1 MNFRDRWAEN
11 EAGERFVFTVEMQ
24 RRLSQ
29 AGLPLDPSSL
39 PQLAAMPSAARPPRE
54 QRNDWGDRERGDRPE
69 RVRND
74 RPERE
79 RPEPAAR
86 PQQQQ
91 QTAYQ
96 DDRPAR
102 EAEIVGPETIQ
113 IDPMTGKYIGRV
125 KWYNTKK
132 GYGFIVRGAGEEIFF
147 HKSATVGEMEEFE
160 EGQWVLYDVETT
172 AKGPEASDVE
182 PYTGEPVE

>member
-1 MNFRDRWAEN
+1 MNFRDRWVEN
-11 EAGERFVFTVEMQ
+11 EQGERFVFTVEMQ

-29 AGLPLDPSSL
+29 AGLPLDPSALS
-39 PQLAAMPSAARPPRE
+39 QLQQVSSSSRPARSE
-54 QRNDWGDRERGDRPE
+54 ERG
-69 RVRND
+69 
-74 RPERE
+74 
-79 RPEPAAR
+79 EPR
-86 PQQQQ
+86 SQQQSSQSYQ
-91 QTAYQ
+91 QAQ
-96 DDRPAR
+96 PQRER

-172 AKGPEASDVE
+172 AKGPEATDVE
-182 PYTGEPVE
+182 PYTGELIE

>member
-11 EAGERFVFTVEMQ
+11 EQGERFVFTVEMQ

-29 AGLPLDPSSL
+29 AGLPIDPSALSEL
-39 PQLAAMPSAARPPRE
+39 GQIEGKAHSA
-54 QRNDWGDRERGDRPE
+54 RPE
-69 RVRND
+69 RQARI
-74 RPERE
+74 ERE
-79 RPEPAAR
+79 ER
-86 PQQQQ
+86 PQQ
-91 QTAYQ
+91 
-96 DDRPAR
+96 RPPQYSDQPSSSR
-102 EAEIVGPETIQ
+102 GAEIVGPDTIQ

-160 EGQWVLYDVETT
+160 EGQWILYDVETT

-182 PYTGEPVE
+182 PYTGEPLA

>member
-1 MNFRDRWAEN
+1 MNFRERWEEN

-29 AGLPLDPSSL
+29 AGLPIVPSSL
-39 PQLAAMPSAARPPRE
+39 SQLASMPNTARPPRE
-54 QRNDWGDRERGDRPE
+54 
-69 RVRND
+69 RND

-79 RPEPAAR
+79 RN
-86 PQQQQ
+86 
-91 QTAYQ
+91 
-96 DDRPAR
+96 DRPER
-102 EAEIVGPETIQ
+102 ERSEPRQQEYQQPSYQQSSPPRESEIVGPETIQ

-160 EGQWVLYDVETT
+160 EGQWVLYDVETRQ
-172 AKGPEASDVE
+172 KGPEATDVE
-182 PYTGEPVE
+182 PYTGEPIE

>member
-11 EAGERFVFTVEMQ
+11 EKGERFVFTVEMQ

-29 AGLPLDPSSL
+29 AGLPIDPSA
-39 PQLAAMPSAARPPRE
+39 LAELEPVAGGRPA
-54 QRNDWGDRERGDRPE
+54 RPE
-69 RVRND
+69 RT
-74 RPERE
+74 ERGE
-79 RPEPAAR
+79 RSEPQPR
-86 PQQQQ
+86 SQQP
-91 QTAYQ
+91 ASSYEK
-96 DDRPAR
+96 PAR
-102 EAEIVGPETIQ
+102 EPEEIVGPETIQ

-182 PYTGEPVE
+182 PYSGEPLA

>member
-29 AGLPLDPSSL
+29 AGLPIDPSSL
-39 PQLAAMPSAARPPRE
+39 PQLASMPSAARPPRE
-54 QRNDWGDRERGDRPE
+54 RY
-69 RVRND
+69 D

-79 RPEPAAR
+79 YSERPERERSEPAPR
-86 PQQQQ
+86 PQQQSSYQ
-91 QTAYQ
+91 QE
-96 DDRPAR
+96 RPSR
-102 EAEIVGPETIQ
+102 EPEIVGPETIQ

-132 GYGFIVRGAGEEIFF
+132 G
-147 HKSATVGEMEEFE
+147 
-160 EGQWVLYDVETT
+160 
-172 AKGPEASDVE
+172 
-182 PYTGEPVE
+182 

>member
-1 MNFRDRWAEN
+1 MNFRDRWVEN
-11 EAGERFVFTVEMQ
+11 EQGEKFIFTVEMQ

-29 AGLPLDPSSL
+29 AGLPIDPSALAELETAVSRPRATETQPRAAQPPAPPQPQQL
-39 PQLAAMPSAARPPRE
+39 PQRE
-54 QRNDWGDRERGDRPE
+54 VEIIG
-69 RVRND
+69 
-74 RPERE
+74 
-79 RPEPAAR
+79 PA
-86 PQQQQ
+86 
-91 QTAYQ
+91 
-96 DDRPAR
+96 
-102 EAEIVGPETIQ
+102 TIQ

-182 PYTGEPVE
+182 PYTSEPIE